1 MPLLF
6 PQTLKEM
13 KMLKKKLIAGIG
25 MGALAMASLSATAED
40 VDLTGCLHVVTE
52 VITHTPQRMAGTLM
66 TTATLRSNTP
76 NSSFDNAAYRCPGYF
91 TVLDGKY
98 YEEGYC
104 EGVNPKGD
112 RWLIFVSGDGQKG
125 TWSMVSGTGAFDGVK
140 GGGEYITATRFPE
153 VKPGVVQL
161 CHKVNGK
168 IGK

>member
-1 MPLLF
+1 
-6 PQTLKEM
+6 
-13 KMLKKKLIAGIG
+13 MLKKNLIAGIG
-25 MGALAMASLSATAED
+25 MSALAMASLSATAED
-40 VDLTGCLHVVTE
+40 LDLVGCLHVVTD
-52 VITHTPQRMAGTLM
+52 VIVHTPQRMAGTLM

-140 GGGEYITATRFPE
+140 GGGEYITTNRFPE
-153 VKPGVVQL
+153 LKPGVVQL

>member
-1 MPLLF
+1 
-6 PQTLKEM
+6 
-13 KMLKKKLIAGIG
+13 MLKKKLIGAIGAGT
-25 MGALAMASLSATAED
+25 LAMASLSAIAED
-40 VDLTGCLHVVTE
+40 VDLSGCLHVVTD
-52 VITHTPQRMAGTLM
+52 VIVHTPQRMAGTLM

-76 NSSFDNAAYRCPGYF
+76 NSLFDNAAYRCPGYF

-140 GGGEYITATRFPE
+140 GGGDYITATRFPE

-161 CHKVNGK
+161 CHKVTGK
-168 IGK
+168 VGK